1 MNWIGLALLI
11 LVSYGIVYI
20 YYQAIKFGY
29 KMRIE
34 KKLKH
39 KKIKRKSSKSSYN
52 PYAICRSMQ
61 KKYNWSEAKYKRCVK
76 KIKDKQWEKELEQEN
91 LEYDEEEFS
100 DIDLDNY

>member
-20 YYQAIKFGY
+20 LYKVLEFDY
-29 KMRIE
+29 KMRI
-34 KKLKH
+34 KKKP
-39 KKIKRKSSKSSYN
+39 KYKETKRKSSKSSYN

-61 KKYNWSEAKYKRCVK
+61 KKYGWSEAKYKRCVK